1 MTDVEELLREELRAR
16 VDAAEAARTD
26 IAPAVRLT
34 ELDTR
39 IRRIRLRR
47 RRTGAVL
54 SAAVIAAGV
63 TLPVA
68 LRPGPVVRAG
78 PHGPGAALPLT
89 GTAATPAG
97 WAAVAHGDAQISVP
111 ARWLVASTPQC
122 GRRIPGYVVL
132 GPASTN
138 LVVRNPRCRQAQNM
152 AAILIGRTSGGHGAH
167 LATKINGIAV
177 ESVQIVPSAD
187 GSVSYFVPALHV
199 TVTAHGPLA
208 RRVLATLTRSPL
220 SVVLEAG
227 PRSPVPHSWR
237 WHEFRGIRFAAP
249 GGWALDRNGHWGCP
263 PFSAPDS
270 VVLIPAANFRRP
282 RCAVVVPT
290 AGLMT
295 GHAGVVAGAG
305 PYRGS
310 DTFLPGSCR
319 RLHGLRACYL
329 TPAYGDQTLD
339 VAVYVPGRDRATE
352 LQIGL
357 GGSGVIPRTIVQS
370 IRPG

>member
-16 VDAAEAARTD
+16 VAAAEAARTD
-26 IAPAVRLT
+26 ITPAVRLT

-39 IRRIRLRR
+39 IRRVRLRR
-47 RRTGAVL
+47 RWTGAVL

-63 TLPVA
+63 TLPVV
-68 LRPGPVVRAG
+68 LRPGSVGPV
-78 PHGPGAALPLT
+78 GPGATLPLT
-89 GTAATPAG
+89 GTGATPAG
-97 WAAVAHGDAQISVP
+97 WAAVAHGDAEISVP
-111 ARWLVASTPQC
+111 AKWLVASTPQC
-122 GRRIPGYVVL
+122 GRRVPGYVLL

-138 LVVRNPRCRQAQNM
+138 LVVRNPRCRQVRNM
-152 AAILIGRTSGGHGAH
+152 AAILIGRTSEGHGAH
-167 LATKINGIAV
+167 PATKINGIAV

-199 TVTAHGPLA
+199 TVTARGPLA
-208 RRVLATLTRSPL
+208 RKVLATLTRSPL

-237 WHEFRGIRFAAP
+237 WHEFRGIKFAAP
-249 GGWALDRNGHWGCP
+249 GGWALVRNGHWGCP
-263 PFSAPDS
+263 PFSARDS
-270 VVLIPAANFRRP
+270 VILIPAANFQRP

-310 DTFLPGSCR
+310 GSFLPGSCH

-339 VAVYVPGRDRATE
+339 VAVYVPGRDRVTE

-370 IRPG
+370 IRPR